1 MSSIAMRDWNDASC
15 QLPDFLSLSEAD
27 RQGIYNTLGPR
38 LGMTPDILEK
48 DVWVCWTLD
57 ALFSISDGKK
67 MAFKGGTSLSKA
79 YQAISRFSEDVDV
92 TVAHQSLDPSIDP
105 FDPNLSRK
113 ARDRVTLSL
122 NNALHDYVKN
132 NVEPYFRTLLSDQ
145 FSGESWALDIAGD
158 GEELR
163 LTYPSVI
170 DEREEV
176 DPRYIRQYVK
186 IEFGGRN
193 ATDPIDEHVIEPY
206 ILGHIGEL
214 SLPRAKA
221 HVLSG
226 ARTFWEK
233 ATLAHV
239 ECNRPGVKA
248 NADRMSR
255 HWYDLYKLAD
265 GPIGINALSRRDLL
279 EDVVKYKKLFF
290 NSSYAHY
297 EDCLS
302 GKMRLLPDNLGLK
315 VLADDYEVMQDR
327 AMLYDVIPTFDE
339 IVERLG
345 ALEVQINS

>member
-15 QLPDFLSLSEAD
+15 QLPNFLSLGEAE
-27 RQGIYNTLGPR
+27 RQGIYNTLGPK

-57 ALFSISDGKK
+57 ALFSIDDGKK

-105 FDPNLSRK
+105 FNPGLGRK

-122 NNALHDYVKN
+122 NSTLYAYVKN

-145 FSGESWALDIAGD
+145 FSGENWALDIAGD

-163 LTYPSVI
+163 LTYPSVTGEG
-170 DEREEV
+170 DEV
-176 DPRYIRQYVK
+176 DPRYIKQYVK

-193 ATDPIDEHVIEPY
+193 ATDPIEEHIIEPY
-206 ILGHIGEL
+206 IQGHIGEL

-221 HVLSG
+221 QVLSG

-239 ECNRPGVKA
+239 ECNRPAVKA

-265 GPIGINALSRRDLL
+265 SAIGISALSRRDLL
-279 EDVVKYKKLFF
+279 EDVVKYKTLFF

-302 GKMRLLPDNLGLK
+302 GKMRLLPEGQGLK
-315 VLADDYEVMQDR
+315 VLAEDYQVMQDK
-327 AMLYDVIPTFDE
+327 AMLYDAIPTFDE
-339 IVERLG
+339 IVVRLR